1 MAWLAEARSGLER
14 QGMAIILALDVA
26 TTVGCADGEVGAK
39 PRIWSW
45 FTSDAGEGRPQR
57 LLMFAKFLR
66 KYFDQEKCDAV
77 FYENPMALAV
87 MARIGAQEPTIAF
100 LRGAI
105 GVLEMTCAE
114 YNKPVEGLSVQEAR
128 NSVLGWRTNK
138 SKQKTKRRVMD
149 EIRLLGVEP
158 ETADEAD
165 AAVLF
170 FFAAARLNPRL
181 AVAMTPLFRGER

>member
-1 MAWLAEARSGLER
+1 MIL
-14 QGMAIILALDVA
+14 LALDLA
-26 TTVGCADGEVGAK
+26 TATGCADGEVGTK
-39 PRIWSW
+39 PRIWTW
-45 FTSDAGEGRPQR
+45 HLADAGEGRPQR
-57 LLMFAKFLR
+57 LLLLRQFLCRYFAS
-66 KYFDQEKCDAV
+66 QPCDMV
-77 FYENPMALAV
+77 FYEKPLNVAV
-87 MARIGAQEPTIAF
+87 MARIGASEETLLF
-100 LRGAI
+100 LRGGI
-105 GVLEMTCAE
+105 GVLECTCAE
-114 YNKPVEGLSVQEAR
+114 HGKPVEGLSVQEAR